1 MSPEL
6 VVRHDPD
13 PSIQAESWQLP
24 AEVTGELT
32 RARLMRATTTV
43 VTEDVGFTGYGTSP
57 MARRLTT
64 RIGVIAEVEP
74 DRLVMEVR
82 SGLIFTQVADTPKR
96 DTKLLSQSDGR
107 VVIPV
112 FREFRGWEE
121 QTRGEERVPE
131 AREDDPVTSTEYIA
145 AISVEDG
152 RDFSFYPPPSHL
164 VFT

>member
-43 VTEDVGFTGYGTSP
+43 VTEDVGFTGY
-57 MARRLTT
+57 
-64 RIGVIAEVEP
+64 
-74 DRLVMEVR
+74 RLVMEVR